1 MRTASTWRGV
11 RALAPV
17 VLLGAV
23 TSACMNVTVQVDP
36 APTPPSKPT
45 TYYGT
50 VEKVETVEEARWST
64 TYADDP
70 TYETWDDCWAS

>member
-1 MRTASTWRGV
+1 MRTASTWLGV

-36 APTPPSKPT
+36 APTPPAKPT
-45 TYYGT
+45 SYYG
-50 VEKVETVEEARWST
+50 TVEEARWST
-64 TYADDP
+64 TYAVDP
-70 TYETWDDCWAS
+70 AYETGDDCWAS

>member
-1 MRTASTWRGV
+1 MRTASTWPGV

-36 APTPPSKPT
+36 APTSPTKPT

-50 VEKVETVEEARWST
+50 VETVEEARWST

-70 TYETWDDCWAS
+70 TYETYETWDDCWAS

>member
-1 MRTASTWRGV
+1 MRTAATWNGV

-36 APTPPSKPT
+36 APTPPTKPT

-50 VEKVETVEEARWST
+50 VETVEEASRST
-64 TYADDP
+64 TYAEHP
-70 TYETWDDCWAS
+70 TYETWEDCWAS

>member
-1 MRTASTWRGV
+1 MRTASTWSGV

-36 APTPPSKPT
+36 APTPPAEPT

-70 TYETWDDCWAS
+70 MYETWDDCWAS

>member
-1 MRTASTWRGV
+1 MRTASTWHGV
-11 RALAPV
+11 QALAPV

-36 APTPPSKPT
+36 APAPPATPT

-50 VEKVETVEEARWST
+50 VEETRWT
-64 TYADDP
+64 HDDEP
-70 TYETWDDCWAS
+70 TDETWDDCWAS

>member
-1 MRTASTWRGV
+1 MRTATTWVGV

-36 APTPPSKPT
+36 APTPPTEPT

-50 VEKVETVEEARWST
+50 VETVEEARWTT

-70 TYETWDDCWAS
+70 TYDTYETWDDCWAS

>member
-1 MRTASTWRGV
+1 MRTATTWFGV

-36 APTPPSKPT
+36 APTPPTEPT

-50 VEKVETVEEARWST
+50 VEEARW
-64 TYADDP
+64 TYADDSA
-70 TYETWDDCWAS
+70 YETWDDCWAS

>member
-1 MRTASTWRGV
+1 MRTATTWFGV

-23 TSACMNVTVQVDP
+23 TSMNVTVQVDP
-36 APTPPSKPT
+36 APTPPTKPT

-50 VEKVETVEEARWST
+50 VETVEEARWTT
-64 TYADDP
+64 TYADDR